1 MSDTLQAREK
11 QELPEESTRPG
22 FVFRPDIDILEN
34 HDGYVIYADLPGA
47 DDKSVD
53 VRLDRGTLTL
63 DARLATA
70 PDPSWTPL
78 HAEYRFGSYQRVPD
92 LRGHRPRRRSGED
105 AERRTRAR
113 PAQERRTPAARDPG
127 SGRVGRMV
135 WIPEVATRV
144 RDPFAR
150 A

>member
-34 HDGYVIYADLPGA
+34 RDGYVIYADLPGA

-63 DARLATA
+63 DARLATV
-70 PDPSWTPL
+70 PDSSWTPL
-78 HAEYRFGSYQRVPD
+78 HAEYRLGSYHREFRISEDIDTSGVSAKMHNGVLELVLPKNAA
-92 LRGHRPRRRSGED
+92 RRPRAIQVLAG
-105 AERRTRAR
+105 
-113 PAQERRTPAARDPG
+113 
-127 SGRVGRMV
+127 
-135 WIPEVATRV
+135 
-144 RDPFAR
+144 
-150 A
+150 